1 MPESFFEIWT
11 FLILGVRPI
20 MVYIFLSYEEIRI
33 NIIQR
38 TDIEAEGVNVQAGKG
53 LGDEVAAAEE

>member
-1 MPESFFEIWT
+1 
-11 FLILGVRPI
+11 